1 MCASS
6 QRSPDAVAVLS
17 YMIESATY
25 YNEASVH
32 ASVDAGRARFV
43 YLVSIFFTPPSK
55 FAFYTW
61 DVWARRGWR
70 ASGVNWVNVVV
81 GYKRS
86 CQKTHGDVHKT
97 PA

>member
-17 YMIESATY
+17 YMMESATY

-43 YLVSIFFTPPSK
+43 YLVSLVLDALVALCI
-55 FAFYTW
+55 A
-61 DVWARRGWR
+61 VA
-70 ASGVNWVNVVV
+70 
-81 GYKRS
+81 
-86 CQKTHGDVHKT
+86 
-97 PA
+97 